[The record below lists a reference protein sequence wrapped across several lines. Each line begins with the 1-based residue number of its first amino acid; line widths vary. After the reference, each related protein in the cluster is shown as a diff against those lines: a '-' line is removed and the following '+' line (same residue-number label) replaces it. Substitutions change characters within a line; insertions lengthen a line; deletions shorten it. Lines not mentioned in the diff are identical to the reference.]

1 MTANILNSIM
11 GEFPE
16 AAIGTIITLGMRLYF
31 FLSSGD
37 LENINVM
44 IITAALHL
52 VWIYYLYNFN
62 KAKRS

>member
-1 MTANILNSIM
+1 M

-16 AAIGTIITLGMRLYF
+16 AAFGTMVTLGMRLYF
-31 FLSSGD
+31 FFSYGD
-37 LENINVM
+37 LENLNVM
-44 IITAALHL
+44 FITIILHL

>member
-1 MTANILNSIM
+1 M

-16 AAIGTIITLGMRLYF
+16 AAIGTILTLGMRLYY
-31 FLSSGD
+31 FLCFGD
-37 LENINVM
+37 LENLSVM
-44 IITAALHL
+44 LITTALHI